1 MNTENEIQTTE
12 INNTSPNGNTL
23 QAALP
28 DGNVVAPLAGSES
41 GGLIARSASPADA
54 STDSPVMPDSTTSRP
69 NLSMLSRQRASTADL
84 IKAHVA
90 LMEREVILPKHGD
103 LFRLV
108 QHHYYRLQTW
118 HEQNT
123 GWRVSRSS
131 TVIRLVRQPSATT
144 PGYLYE
150 RLKEPRDFA
159 CLTWIFWYAENRQ
172 LSGRGNDS
180 QFLLSQLAEQITE
193 QSAQGADNEAKF
205 DFRKPADRYSIQ
217 RALQYLED
225 LGGLQLVDGQTREWV
240 EQTPDADVLYE
251 FTDVIR
257 SLVAALNPQFV
268 SMVSAR
274 LQDNET
280 ILQPTL
286 LEENVVAPLAG
297 SESGGLIVRSV
308 VPQTTPLSRA
318 WRALLLG
325 PALFRFDDPAAFSA
339 LTTHADEV
347 ANELLETFGWLLD
360 IRRDY
365 ACIIRASGTS
375 GGPVTGLT
383 LFGASDHIAMLLCG
397 AIRNAVESGTWSAP
411 DAYGC
416 LHVTTED
423 MAELLYSLRD
433 RYGENWGSDA
443 RSKSS
448 RSLLNDVYRKM
459 RQIGLM
465 RGPDEAGNVL
475 ILPTAARYSAT
486 YDKAG
491 QDGATNTRS
500 RSRSTPQKTKQ
511 AIAARLPGIDEE

>member
-1 MNTENEIQTTE
+1 MGYMMNTENEIQTAE
-12 INNTSPNGNTL
+12 ISEQYGATM
-23 QAALP
+23 P
-28 DGNVVAPLAGSES
+28 D
-41 GGLIARSASPADA
+41 
-54 STDSPVMPDSTTSRP
+54 TDVMPVAETSTSSRT
-69 NLSMLSRQRASTADL
+69 NLSTLSRQRASTADL

-90 LMEREVILPKHGD
+90 LMEKEVILPKHGD

-118 HEQNT
+118 HDQYT

-159 CLTWIFWYAENRQ
+159 CLTWILWYAENRQ

-193 QSAQGADNEAKF
+193 QSAQGTGNETKF

-251 FTDVIR
+251 FTDVER
-257 SLVAALNPQFV
+257 SLIAALNPQFV

-274 LQDNET
+274 LQDNGT

-286 LEENVVAPLAG
+286 LQQVDDM
-297 SESGGLIVRSV
+297 S
-308 VPQTTPLSRA
+308 PQSAMNCTPISRA

-339 LTTHADEV
+339 LTAHADKV

-375 GGPVTGLT
+375 GGPITGLT

-397 AIRNAVESGTWSAP
+397 AMRNAVESGTWSAP

-423 MAELLYSLRD
+423 MAELLYSLRE

-448 RSLLNDVYRKM
+448 RSLLNEVYRKM

-491 QDGATNTRS
+491 QDEATNTRS
-500 RSRSTPQKTKQ
+500 RNRSTSQKTKE